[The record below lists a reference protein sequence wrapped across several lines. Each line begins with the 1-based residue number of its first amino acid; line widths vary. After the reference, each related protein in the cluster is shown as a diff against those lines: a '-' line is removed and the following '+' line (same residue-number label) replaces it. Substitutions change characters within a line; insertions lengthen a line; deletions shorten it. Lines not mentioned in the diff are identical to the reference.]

1 MEFDHIIIRYGE
13 LSTKKRN
20 RKSFVDKMKSHIRW
34 AIKDLKHAKVTSSRD
49 RMYVLLNGED
59 HLEVIQRIK
68 GVYGIQ
74 SLSPALKIGRD
85 IEEVKTAALY
95 YFEQLSKR
103 PETFK
108 ITTRRSDKDYPYD
121 TNEMNHLIGGHLLIN
136 NDGHLK
142 VDVKNPDF
150 NLRIEIRR
158 EAVYLTGE
166 IIEGAGGLPFGS
178 SGKAMLMLS
187 GGIDSPVA
195 GFLSMKRGL
204 EVECI
209 HFYSPPF
216 TSERSK
222 QKVID
227 LAHKL
232 AEVNGTIKLHIVP
245 FTDIQVLIQK
255 QIPENYTM
263 TSTRRLML
271 RIADAIREKNEGMA
285 IITGESLG
293 QVASQT
299 LESMFAINEVTNTP
313 ILRPLITVDK
323 TEIIA
328 MAREM
333 ETLEISNQP
342 FEDCCTVFTPASPKT
357 KPRRE
362 KVNYYEGFVD
372 FEPMI
377 EKAVQDTETLRISG
391 EKQDNVDETIEDL
404 F

>member
-95 YFEQLSKR
+95 YFEQLSTR

-136 NDGHLK
+136 NDGRLK

-391 EKQDNVDETIEDL
+391 EKQDNMDETIEDL

>member
-1 MEFDHIIIRYGE
+1 
-13 LSTKKRN
+13 
-20 RKSFVDKMKSHIRW
+20 
-34 AIKDLKHAKVTSSRD
+34 
-49 RMYVLLNGED
+49 
-59 HLEVIQRIK
+59 
-68 GVYGIQ
+68 
-74 SLSPALKIGRD
+74 
-85 IEEVKTAALY
+85 
-95 YFEQLSKR
+95 
-103 PETFK
+103 
-108 ITTRRSDKDYPYD
+108 
-121 TNEMNHLIGGHLLIN
+121 
-136 NDGHLK
+136 
-142 VDVKNPDF
+142 
-150 NLRIEIRR
+150 
-158 EAVYLTGE
+158 
-166 IIEGAGGLPFGS
+166 
-178 SGKAMLMLS
+178 
-187 GGIDSPVA
+187 
-195 GFLSMKRGL
+195 
-204 EVECI
+204 
-209 HFYSPPF
+209 
-216 TSERSK
+216 
-222 QKVID
+222 
-227 LAHKL
+227 
-232 AEVNGTIKLHIVP
+232 
-245 FTDIQVLIQK
+245 
-255 QIPENYTM
+255 
-263 TSTRRLML
+263 
-271 RIADAIREKNEGMA
+271 MA